1 MKGQTAED
9 GTEITLA
16 ANTFTR
22 DGWTFSGWAKTSGGS
37 IAYDDNSGYTVGA
50 ADVTLYAVWGKLVTA
65 NNATTVIGGLE
76 GGTRENPNVYMIK
89 ITDKTLT
96 AEQLK
101 EIGTTIETVA
111 NKSNRNYPLKH
122 LKIF

>member
-1 MKGQTAED
+1 MKGRTAEE

-22 DGWTFSGWAKTSGGS
+22 EGWTFSGWAKTSGGN
-37 IAYDDNSGYTVGA
+37 IAYDDNFGYTIGT

-65 NNATTVIGGLE
+65 DNATTVIGGLE

-96 AEQLK
+96 ADKLT
-101 EIGTTIETVA
+101 EIGTAIETVA